1 MNAWSFYRRSTNLQ
15 ELSIDDQRRD
25 VEAFAQTRGWKIV
38 KEFVPAKGYASG
50 MTIDR
55 DPTFIEMIRL
65 AERGGHGVRFLLVY
79 DVSRFGRLPAKLKIY
94 YEQHFQ
100 RHGIRVVY
108 VKDDF
113 RNDGSIGD
121 DITQLVKHSEAHQYS
136 VKLSEL
142 TLRGMK
148 SHAKLG
154 HSVGGKAP
162 YGYDRL
168 LVDQSGNP
176 VKILRGGEHKADK
189 LQRVIFTP
197 SPSEAP
203 IVREIFEAFAAS
215 IGVCRIADD
224 MNSRKVQPPRG
235 QHWMTSTLRAL
246 LKNRVY
252 LGERIY
258 NRRSYKGYRRG
269 EKGDLFNPSAD
280 WIHAGGAH
288 EPLIDENLWA
298 RVQARFK
305 TWTSRAGGRERKPY
319 LLSGMCI
326 CARCGYKLL
335 AQRKRSGKGYERLY
349 YQCGGYARS
358 GRSVCFS
365 LYIPAE
371 YLEAIVINAVR
382 DHLKDPAWRDELGD
396 ILAGMVKDQ
405 FGTGAEE
412 RVEELKSELGRIG
425 KEIENM
431 IAAIRAGTFSPSL
444 AAALKDAETR
454 REDLKLQ
461 LRSRQEAIG
470 ASTSPQRILAEIM
483 TMADDFEENLAAMR
497 TIEQRKDLVRSHVAQ
512 VNIVREGAKM
522 AADCLL
528 WKVPQMMAA
537 QDPPLGT
544 LGRQTA
550 SFNSIAGAGFAIRR
564 KALSGQKDTLVEKLP
579 LIPVRRYPLLTLAA
593 SASFR

>member
-1 MNAWSFYRRSTNLQ
+1 MSAWAFYRRSTTLQ

-25 VEAFAQTRGWKIV
+25 VEAFAKTRGWKII

-50 MTIDR
+50 LTIDR
-55 DPTFIEMIRL
+55 DPMFIEMVRL

-94 YEQHFQ
+94 YEQHFL

-121 DITQLVKHSEAHQYS
+121 NITQMVKHDEANQYS

-168 LVDQSGNP
+168 LVDQAGTP
-176 VKILRGGEHKADK
+176 VKILRRGEHKADK

-197 SPSEAP
+197 SPSETP
-203 IVREIFEAFAAS
+203 IVHEIFEAFAAS
-215 IGVCRIADD
+215 SGVCRIADD
-224 MNSRKVQPPRG
+224 LNSRKVLPPRG
-235 QHWMTSTLRAL
+235 QHWMTSTLRAI
-246 LKNRVY
+246 LKNRAY

-269 EKGDLFNPSAD
+269 EKGDLFNPSGE
-280 WIHAGGAH
+280 WIHADSAH
-288 EPLIDENLWA
+288 EPLITQDLWD
-298 RVQARFK
+298 RVQVRFK
-305 TWTSRAGGRERKPY
+305 TWTSRIGGRERKPY

-326 CARCGYKLL
+326 CGRCGYKLL
-335 AQRKRSGKGYERLY
+335 GQHKRSSKGYEGLY

-358 GRSVCFS
+358 GRSVCQS
-365 LYIPAE
+365 LNIPAE
-371 YLEAIVINAVR
+371 YFESRIISAIR
-382 DHLKDPAWRDELGD
+382 DHMADPAWRED
-396 ILAGMVKDQ
+396 LAKLLADMVKEQ

-412 RVEELKSELGRIG
+412 RVEESKAELSRVD

-431 IAAIRAGTFSPSL
+431 ISAIRAGTFSPSL
-444 AAALKDAETR
+444 ASALRDAETR
-454 REDLKLQ
+454 QEDVKAQ
-461 LRSRQEAIG
+461 LRTRKQAVG
-470 ASTSPQRILAEIM
+470 ASVSPQRILSDLMDTAN
-483 TMADDFEENLAAMR
+483 DFDKNLAAMH
-497 TIEQRKDLVRSHVAQ
+497 TIEQRKDFVRGYVAQ
-512 VNIVREGAKM
+512 VNLVRDGSDM
-522 AADCLL
+522 AADCLF
-528 WKVPQMMAA
+528 WKVPQIMMAQHPA
-537 QDPPLGT
+537 LGT
-544 LGRQTA
+544 LGHHGA
-550 SFNSIAGAGFAIRR
+550 SFNSIAGAGFAIGRSDITH
-564 KALSGQKDTLVEKLP
+564 LLP
-579 LIPVRRYPLLTLAA
+579 LVDVRRIPLMPLAA
-593 SASFR
+593 ARGF